1 MEFSDTKD
9 GRTSAPAA
17 ETPSWVEGHILN
29 PMANGLVVTPYNAIA
44 NAVNAATPG
53 EILGKAEMRPMAQTE
68 FMSPGWFVQ
77 NVSHGLGAIVPYVIA
92 GKGAGALMKGT
103 ATRFALNG
111 PSAGFLQSEIG
122 AQVVGAAALDFARDT
137 HGGETRLG
145 NAVGGGVGMFVFAK
159 GNAFTGAADG
169 LLQRGATR
177 FAIGSVGGVAG
188 LTSSRLMSGENI
200 TGEDILKAGIT
211 GGTMNVALPPTQHFI
226 TKGFE
231 RTSTAVSNYANSKPV
246 KDFYRSSGAESLYW
260 STRTNVRDGVTAA
273 RQSTHRFLNEHN
285 LSHPVQRFMGAAF
298 PREVAANRPV
308 LTPENNPVST
318 FEKALPEYFE
328 RVKKGEDMHYSN
340 EKIDRHKL
348 FYEMQDVKAGFAAK
362 LMEVW
367 HGTADKPGLK
377 HYSDAELATSTTSAE
392 RVAEIRNAL
401 QQSSKR
407 VNNSDR
413 DALTDAIEKLAPK
426 ELYEDMRYDSYSVDM
441 LSLGAQKFYGYDFDK
456 MQKNMRMPP
465 AHHHRD
471 HQNYITPND
480 WMPFNATPELANLFH
495 GSNSASLGSII
506 RERGMLSSA
515 ELRLRGLEQAS
526 GESAGQEFPR
536 RSISI
541 TRDFNE
547 ALAYTHQGPE
557 YISEFPLVY
566 GISSSIAP
574 RVYKAGSHEPGELLV
589 QKLGLG
595 NNWLTRLG
603 LRKPDITNIYAPDGE
618 VNNVLQQLKQNRIS
632 GVRVVGFNQMP
643 KPNWHPEP
651 TDQQLIDMGYW

>member
-1 MEFSDTKD
+1 MEFSASSD
-9 GRTSAPAA
+9 GRASAPAA
-17 ETPSWVEGHILN
+17 ETPNWVEGHILN
-29 PMANGLVVTPYNAIA
+29 PMANGLVITPYNAVA
-44 NAVNAATPG
+44 NAVNFATPG
-53 EILGKAEMRPMAQTE
+53 DIMGKAQMRPVAQTE
-68 FMSPGWFVQ
+68 FMSGGWLVQ

-92 GKGAGALMKGT
+92 GKGAGAVMKGT
-103 ATRFALNG
+103 ASKFALNG
-111 PSAGFLQSEIG
+111 PAAGFLRSEIG
-122 AQVVGAAALDFARDT
+122 AQVAGAAALDFARDT

-169 LLQRGATR
+169 ILQRGATR
-177 FAIGSVGGVAG
+177 FAIGSAGGVAG
-188 LTSSRLMSGENI
+188 LTSSRLVSGENI

-211 GGTMNVALPPTQHFI
+211 GGAMNIALPPAQHYI
-226 TKGFE
+226 TRGFE
-231 RTSTAVSNYANSKPV
+231 RAGTAASGALNSKPV
-246 KDFYRSSGAESLYW
+246 KDFYRSSGTESLYW
-260 STRTNVRDGVTAA
+260 STRASVKDGMTEA
-273 RQSTHRFLNEHN
+273 RKFTHRFLNEHN
-285 LSHPVQRFMGAAF
+285 LSHPVQRFMQGAF
-298 PREVAANRPV
+298 PREASVNKPV
-308 LTPENNPVST
+308 LTAENNPVNT

-328 RVKKGEDMHYSN
+328 RVKKGEDLHYSK
-340 EKIDRHKL
+340 ERIDRHKL

-377 HYSDAELATSTTSAE
+377 HYSDAELATPTTSAE
-392 RVAEIRNAL
+392 RVAQIRLAL

-413 DALTDAIEKLAPK
+413 DALTDSIEKLAPK
-426 ELYEDMRYDSYSVDM
+426 ELYEDLRYDSYSVDM
-441 LSLGAQKFYGYDFDK
+441 LSLGAQKFYGYDFNK
-456 MQKNMRMPP
+456 MQENMRMPP

-471 HQNYITPND
+471 HQNYITPNE
-480 WMPFNATPELANLFH
+480 WMPFDATPQLANLFH

-526 GESAGQEFPR
+526 GESAGQQFPR
-536 RSISI
+536 RAISI

-566 GISSSIAP
+566 GISGAIAP

-589 QKLGLG
+589 QKLALG

-603 LRKPDITNIYAPDGE
+603 FRKPDITNIYAPDGE
-618 VNNVLQQLKQNRIS
+618 VNNVMRQLSQNRIT

-651 TDQQLIDMGYW
+651 TNQQLIDMGYF